1 LTSLKKGVGE
11 IKVPLYPPSTGGRG
25 AGDLGGSNLG
35 YNQGFSTEVDTN
47 GYQGVAIIEKD
58 IRSPAIR

>member
-1 LTSLKKGVGE
+1 MGKGVGE
-11 IKVPLYPPSTGGRG
+11 IKVPLFK
-25 AGDLGGSNLG
+25 GDLGGSNLG